1 MNIRP
6 NEIKICYNVL
16 TGAVKVI
23 SANGRFEYG
32 RLSGHETSTQERI
45 KHLVVLLKIVK
56 KLKSRQTTLACARK
70 SIIEAQICRK
80 RN

>member
-1 MNIRP
+1 MNIRS

-16 TGAVKVI
+16 TGAIKVI
-23 SANGRFEYG
+23 SENGRFEYG
-32 RLSGHETSTQERI
+32 RLSDPEASSQERI

-56 KLKSRQTTLACARK
+56 KLRSRKSTLANARRRL
-70 SIIEAQICRK
+70 IEAQICCQ